1 MEETFYFKKM
11 KKMLAKRGFKISI
24 GLILLSI
31 GATTILPPPDLDLLI
46 ITGLTI
52 MGVPIKYSLPSVYLG
67 GFLLILVGCWI
78 SGKNLIKVLKLNKR
92 RKNEKRA
99 N

>member
-1 MEETFYFKKM
+1 M
-11 KKMLAKRGFKISI
+11 KKMLAKRGLKMSI
-24 GLILLSI
+24 GLILLTI
-31 GATTILPPPDLDLLI
+31 GTVTILPPPDLDLLI

-52 MGVPIKYSLPSVYLG
+52 TGVQIKYSVPSVYIG
-67 GFLLILVGCWI
+67 GFLLILIGCWI
-78 SGKNLIKVLKLNKR
+78 SGKNLIKILKLNKR

>member
-1 MEETFYFKKM
+1 M
-11 KKMLAKRGFKISI
+11 KKMLAKKGFKISI
-24 GLILLSI
+24 GLILLGI
-31 GATTILPPPDLDLLI
+31 GTITILPPPDLDLLI

-52 MGVPIKYSLPSVYLG
+52 AGVPIKYSVPSVYIG

-78 SGKNLIKVLKLNKR
+78 SGKNLIRVLKLNKR
-92 RKNEKRA
+92 GKNEKRA